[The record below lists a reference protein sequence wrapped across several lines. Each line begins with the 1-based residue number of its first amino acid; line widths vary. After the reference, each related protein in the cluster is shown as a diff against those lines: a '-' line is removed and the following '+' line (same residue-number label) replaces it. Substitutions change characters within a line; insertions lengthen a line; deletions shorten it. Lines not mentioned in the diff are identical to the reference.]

1 MNLNFLSGLE
11 NDAKKLASDAWSGAK
26 ECDANAACKAT
37 VEKYGVEAG
46 KAFMKR
52 EALQELSFGS
62 FFHHVEDDAKKAVN
76 AVEPIAKYAAGKAWK
91 GTKAC
96 YASASCKASVE
107 KIGLAA
113 TEAAFALQQ
122 Q

>member
-1 MNLNFLSGLE
+1 MT
-11 NDAKKLASDAWSGAK
+11 
-26 ECDANAACKAT
+26 AA
-37 VEKYGVEAG
+37 
-46 KAFMKR
+46 
-52 EALQELSFGS
+52 ALQELSFGS
-62 FFHHVEDDAKKAVN
+62 FMHHVEHDAGVAVHT
-76 AVEPIAKYAAGKAWK
+76 VEPIAKYAAGKAWK
-91 GTKAC
+91 GAKAC